1 MKTPARARELG
12 QAGLALIIVIAWAL
26 TAVVML
32 TRTLVSA
39 EQIDRKVGSI
49 TGSLSEVEGE
59 TNLVEELVKT
69 EKTAAAILDAA
80 KPIPITLRTV
90 DETAKSISTT
100 VASIGPNA
108 TSILSTVGSIN
119 GHVASILA
127 TARSIDGTLGTI
139 TGQAVTIRQTV
150 DAIKIDTRT
159 IQVQTNGANGIR
171 AHTCK
176 IVLSECRNLG
186 RPPS

>member
-49 TGSLSEVEGE
+49 TKDLNQVSGE
-59 TNLVEELVKT
+59 TALVAELTKT
-69 EKTAAAILDAA
+69 EKTAASILDAA
-80 KPIPITLRTV
+80 KPIPPILRNV
-90 DETAKSISTT
+90 DKTAKSISST
-100 VASIGPNA
+100 VGTIGPNA
-108 TSILSTVGSIN
+108 KSILSTVGSIN
-119 GHVASILA
+119 GQVASILS
-127 TARSIDGTLGTI
+127 TARSIDATLGTI
-139 TGQAVTIRQTV
+139 TGQAVNIRQTV
-150 DAIKIDTRT
+150 DTIKADTRA
-159 IQVQTNGANGIR
+159 IQVQTNGTNGIR

-176 IVLSECRNLG
+176 IILSGCRG
-186 RPPS
+186 PQPT